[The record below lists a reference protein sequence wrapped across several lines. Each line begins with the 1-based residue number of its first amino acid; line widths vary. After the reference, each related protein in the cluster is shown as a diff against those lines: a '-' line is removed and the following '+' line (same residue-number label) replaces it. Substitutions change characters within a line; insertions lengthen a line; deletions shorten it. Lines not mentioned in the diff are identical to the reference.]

1 MISDAILNELIEEF
15 SKPRE
20 ELDGK
25 SYITQRYEW
34 FDKPMENICSLLLP
48 DALHKLSSENAERIY
63 NEMSV
68 GGPKLY
74 PRTYIE
80 NGLDKIRTS
89 LKYLLYG
96 SDDLAQRFYNFAGNP
111 DSEFRL
117 NGVGRAFA
125 STALHLIDHQQYGI
139 WNAAADGGLKKLGM
153 FPKMKRGSHLGKQ
166 YVTIVDV
173 LKNLQVI
180 CGFQDLSITDEF
192 VELIYHGKIGADK
205 LKDQNVALEKV
216 VEMEDAISAS
226 EKEDNTHLKNQYLIV
241 KIGSAR
247 GYDVWVASN
256 DQNKSNNSETLASL
270 TLSELPHFAGPNVL
284 RIAKLI
290 DVIWFKKR
298 TAQPVC
304 FFEIEHST
312 AIYSGLLRLNDVK
325 TDYPISKAF
334 IVDPKERK
342 SLFESQIQRE
352 HSRIASFPRF
362 VSF

>member
-1 MISDAILNELIEEF
+1 
-15 SKPRE
+15 
-20 ELDGK
+20 
-25 SYITQRYEW
+25 
-34 FDKPMENICSLLLP
+34 
-48 DALHKLSSENAERIY
+48 
-63 NEMSV
+63 
-68 GGPKLY
+68 
-74 PRTYIE
+74 
-80 NGLDKIRTS
+80 
-89 LKYLLYG
+89 
-96 SDDLAQRFYNFAGNP
+96 
-111 DSEFRL
+111 
-117 NGVGRAFA
+117 
-125 STALHLIDHQQYGI
+125 
-139 WNAAADGGLKKLGM
+139 M